1 MIDLDDLDIFYKY
14 DAGTFSLI
22 SGMFMIAT
30 VTYIIYAVSP
40 KATNTTIF
48 YYSLVALILMVA
60 TPLLFYL
67 SNLIEFSEI
76 IGKFSS
82 GICLA
87 AFGTLIYHVT
97 QYMDI
102 GSWLYPI
109 PRIFLTG
116 VLGFITSF
124 LFVRGVAVQMIEGSE
139 DWIEL
144 DEDEEKEI
152 EESDDEDKFLEEED
166 EPW

>member
-1 MIDLDDLDIFYKY
+1 MIDMDDLDIFYKY

-22 SGMFMIAT
+22 SGMFMIIT

-40 KATNTTIF
+40 KATDTTVF
-48 YYSLVALILMVA
+48 YYSIIGMALMVA
-60 TPLLFYL
+60 APVLFYI
-67 SNLIEFSEI
+67 SAIIEFHEI
-76 IGKFSS
+76 LGKFSS

-97 QYMDI
+97 QYFDI
-102 GSWLYPI
+102 GSWLYPV
-109 PRIFLTG
+109 PRIFVTG

-124 LFVRGVAVQMIEGSE
+124 LFVRGVGVQMVEESGGRI
-139 DWIEL
+139 DFK
-144 DEDEEKEI
+144 DEEKDILQE
-152 EESDDEDKFLEEED
+152 DDEDKFLEEEN